1 MNLAD
6 SMKKILKNN
15 GQNIF
20 TDFWKDDLKTI
31 LIDVAGD
38 IAHMAKSGV
47 GSFRDL
53 KKNGIK
59 ITAKE
64 MIESASDTLLIFK
77 VLPGRVSQGF
87 IQFKEQLIRELDNQP
102 DQKKKTIFSLKVIG
116 ALTSFTLGTIY
127 SIKRGKT
134 DFAFTGLKR
143 RNAITQFMVAEIV
156 FKLSQVFIQ
165 RFLTELEKE
174 VSDPEDLKNVRYF
187 KDLISDRSK
196 ADADYVPG
204 DVPKESDRAI
214 EIVDALKHFIM
225 TGKKI

>member
-6 SMKKILKNN
+6 SMKKILKSS

-31 LIDVAGD
+31 LKDVGRD
-38 IAHMAKSGV
+38 IAHMAKSSA

-64 MIESASDTLLIFK
+64 MVESAADTLLIFK
-77 VLPGRVSQGF
+77 VLPGRITEGF
-87 IQFKEQLIRELDNQP
+87 AQFKDQLIQELENQP
-102 DQKKKTIFSLKVIG
+102 DQKQKTLFSLKVIG

-127 SIKRGKT
+127 NIKRGNT
-134 DFAFTGLKR
+134 DFAFKGLRR
-143 RNAITQFMVAEIV
+143 RNAITQFIVAELV
-156 FKLSQVFIQ
+156 FKLSQVFIH
-165 RFLTELEKE
+165 RFLSELEKE
-174 VSDPEDLKNVRYF
+174 VSDPADLKNVRYF

-196 ADADYVPG
+196 AELDPG
-204 DVPKESDRAI
+204 VEMPPGPDRAI
-214 EIVDALKHFIM
+214 EIVDDLKHFIM

>member
-6 SMKKILKNN
+6 SMKKILKNSS
-15 GQNIF
+15 QNIF

-31 LIDVAGD
+31 LKDIGRDV
-38 IAHMAKSGV
+38 AHMAKSSA
-47 GSFRDL
+47 GSIRDI

-64 MIESASDTLLIFK
+64 MMDSASDTLLIFK
-77 VLPGRVSQGF
+77 ILPGRIRDGF
-87 IQFKEQLIRELDNQP
+87 AQFKEALVQELENQP
-102 DQKKKTIFSLKVIG
+102 DQKQKKIFSLKVIG

-127 SIKRGKT
+127 NIKRGKT
-134 DFAFTGLKR
+134 DFAFKGLRR
-143 RNAITQFMVAEIV
+143 RNAITQFIVAELV
-156 FKLSQVFIQ
+156 FKLSQLFIH
-165 RFLTELEKE
+165 RFLSELEKE

-196 ADADYVPG
+196 AEQEPGREVP
-204 DVPKESDRAI
+204 VEADRAI
-214 EIVDALKHFIM
+214 EIVEALKHFIM

>member
-6 SMKKILKNN
+6 SMKKILKSN

-20 TDFWKDDLKTI
+20 TDFWKDDFKTI
-31 LIDVAGD
+31 LLDVGRD
-38 IAHMAKSGV
+38 IAHMAKSSA
-47 GSFRDL
+47 GSFRDM

-64 MIESASDTLLIFK
+64 MYESASDTLLIFK

-87 IQFKEQLIRELDNQP
+87 VLFKEQLIQELDSQP
-102 DQKKKTIFSLKVIG
+102 DQKQKTIFSLKVIG

-127 SIKRGKT
+127 NIKRGKT
-134 DFAFTGLKR
+134 DFSFKGLKR
-143 RNAITQFMVAEIV
+143 RNVITQFIVAEVV
-156 FKLSQVFIQ
+156 FKISQVFIH
-165 RFLTELEKE
+165 RFLSELEKE

-187 KDLISDRSK
+187 KGLISDRSK
-196 ADADYVPG
+196 ADANHTEG
-204 DVPKESDRAI
+204 ETPKEFDRSI